1 MGMKSKQIA
10 ITRFDNFTDESKPLT
25 KSFYNVLPSKNLK
38 GKHGVAVAKFPSLPN
53 SEDVI
58 EIDISSKGL
67 TSVDGLA
74 FFTQYSS
81 YAKLTTHRLLVYG
94 NDKKVY
100 INQLLDEDEDLH
112 WLYSL
117 QFDNPPIILTYKK
130 HDIDTAIITDK
141 QVMKIWQTG
150 YSPYT
155 INDVPIITSMCV
167 NEGVLFCTII
177 DPAFKIWFCTDL
189 DAGNIGQISK
199 NSGYILLDD
208 ELGYARKVVSFKE
221 DVYVFRDYGISK
233 ITFLQK
239 ERSVSQI
246 YLSQTLINS
255 NTVCVCGNMIL
266 FMTKDGVY
274 SFNGTKVE
282 KLSINIQDMIVG
294 FNGGATANSL
304 GNKYYLALKLNFND
318 GKTILC
324 EQGDYTNNALM
335 IIDTEDS
342 QIEII
347 RGVDIKSLLPVKT
360 EVFEKMLAIFNGE
373 HKDKIGEIIEITS
386 AFGNTLSSCWESEN
400 LCVDDKNKLFT
411 SLSVDTNAGVQIK
424 LKTEKGTFAFETQN
438 NGYQKFHFKIPA
450 REMKVEIS
458 SGVSNLTLDNLVLTY
473 YEQ

>member
-1 MGMKSKQIA
+1 M
-10 ITRFDNFTDESKPLT
+10 
-25 KSFYNVLPSKNLK
+25 
-38 GKHGVAVAKFPSLPN
+38 
-53 SEDVI
+53 
-58 EIDISSKGL
+58 
-67 TSVDGLA
+67 
-74 FFTQYSS
+74 
-81 YAKLTTHRLLVYG
+81 
-94 NDKKVY
+94 Y
-100 INQLLDEDEDLH
+100 I
-112 WLYSL
+112 
-117 QFDNPPIILTYKK
+117 F
-130 HDIDTAIITDK
+130 
-141 QVMKIWQTG
+141 
-150 YSPYT
+150 
-155 INDVPIITSMCV
+155 
-167 NEGVLFCTII
+167 
-177 DPAFKIWFCTDL
+177 
-189 DAGNIGQISK
+189 
-199 NSGYILLDD
+199 
-208 ELGYARKVVSFKE
+208 
-221 DVYVFRDYGISK
+221 
-233 ITFLQK
+233 
-239 ERSVSQI
+239 
-246 YLSQTLINS
+246 
-255 NTVCVCGNMIL
+255 
-266 FMTKDGVY
+266 
-274 SFNGTKVE
+274 
-282 KLSINIQDMIVG
+282 
-294 FNGGATANSL
+294 NSL

-318 GKTILC
+318 GKSVLC